1 MANSQTHDPA
11 LKNEYQHLPSKLT
24 ERLLLLEEGHCL
36 REHSL
41 RACKNNEIASNG
53 GIEATSLLTLIQ
65 MIESGMGIALIP
77 DMAIQAGLLH
87 QTKLIAKRL
96 TDPTPKRTIAI
107 VARTSSTRLTELN
120 HFVEIIQK
128 VYRSQP
134 T

>member
-1 MANSQTHDPA
+1 VVYSSKKEKI
-11 LKNEYQHLPSKLT
+11 LEKNFILQEDIDVNHLW
-24 ERLLLLEEGHCL
+24 LLEEGHCL

-41 RACKNNEIASNG
+41 RACKSNEIASNG

-77 DMAIQAGLLH
+77 EIAIQAGLLQ
-87 QTKLIAKRL
+87 QTKLVAKRL
-96 TDPTPKRTIAI
+96 TNPSPKRTIAM
-107 VARTSSTRLTELN
+107 VARTSSTRLTELG
-120 HFVEIIQK
+120 HFIEIIQT